1 MDFPIPCEMEQI
13 SERTFLKPFLHSEHK
28 MGLKFFSPMAFSAIL
43 IFRFL
48 PYKAKSELRG
58 KITKKIKAPF
68 FIHCKKTVSEKSTPC
83 SILQGLGN

>member
-1 MDFPIPCEMEQI
+1 METNFRVYF
-13 SERTFLKPFLHSEHK
+13 SGTVLNSEHK

-43 IFRFL
+43 IFMFL

-68 FIHCKKTVSEKSTPC
+68 CVHYLKRFQKSP
-83 SILQGLGN
+83 L

>member
-1 MDFPIPCEMEQI
+1 MENGTNFRVDF
-13 SERTFLKPFLHSEHK
+13 SGTVLNSEHE

-68 FIHCKKTVSEKSTPC
+68 FIHCKKTVSEKSTPNFVLF
-83 SILQGLGN
+83 SKV